1 MRTDPFAAPAPAQL
15 IAVPDAGEE
24 LADVA
29 IYLLSLAEMTGVDLQ
44 SPIEVRG
51 ADQLG
56 PAVLEFGV
64 YLLDR
69 GQQFFAAAGQGY
81 RPPRTPAGRRS
92 TPGPAPCESAHKA
105 FPRKR
110 RPLTASGSDGTTH
123 KIGTCL

>member
-1 MRTDPFAAPAPAQL
+1 MHEVPAHA
-15 IAVPDAGEE
+15 
-24 LADVA
+24 
-29 IYLLSLAEMTGVDLQ
+29 
-44 SPIEVRG
+44 IEVRG

-56 PAVLEFGV
+56 PAVLELGV

-69 GQQFFAAAGQGY
+69 GQQFFAAAGKGY

-123 KIGTCL
+123 KIGTCLRPRRGSAGRRERGRSSV